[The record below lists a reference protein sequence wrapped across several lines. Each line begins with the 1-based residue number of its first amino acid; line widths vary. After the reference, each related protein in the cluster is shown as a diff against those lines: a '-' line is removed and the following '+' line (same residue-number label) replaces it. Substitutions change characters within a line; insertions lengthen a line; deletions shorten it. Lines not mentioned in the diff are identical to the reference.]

1 MNIRNALNSLISL
14 NPHSLGLNL
23 ESPWENSHLR
33 TATTTD
39 IFYCF
44 RLILGRSPN
53 REEWNGHSAQAGSD
67 LDTVTGT
74 YLDSLECSQR
84 AEKRMKGRQDDSI
97 SLEAL
102 QDFSMYVQ
110 ENDQAVGKVIKDQH
124 EYEPHVSAIFRDRLR
139 EGMNVL
145 DVGANIGYFTMLA
158 SALVKSSGSVIAIEP
173 NSTNVK
179 LIEASRRANGFDNI
193 SIIQAAA
200 GRAPGLLVINS
211 AYSNGTT
218 ARLPDE
224 IQSLM
229 AATTV
234 ACLKID
240 DLVPVDKKIDF
251 IKIDIEGAE
260 LNALTGASEL
270 IRRCRPTIV
279 SEFSPDMMPMISGT
293 DGPGYLS
300 FLIDFGYQ
308 ISIVETLG
316 VITPCGKDISRVMNA
331 YSQSGVDHIDILLD

>member
-1 MNIRNALNSLISL
+1 
-14 NPHSLGLNL
+14 
-23 ESPWENSHLR
+23 
-33 TATTTD
+33 
-39 IFYCF
+39 
-44 RLILGRSPN
+44 
-53 REEWNGHSAQAGSD
+53 
-67 LDTVTGT
+67 
-74 YLDSLECSQR
+74 
-84 AEKRMKGRQDDSI
+84 MKGRQDDSI

-179 LIEASRRANGFDNI
+179 LIEASRRANGFNNI